1 MLPALALIAASAG
14 LNYLNNQAAQKRR
27 DQIRGSMEQYQRMK
41 AAETQAA
48 TEKLLE
54 QQTPEARSTELAK
67 VTDERA
73 RSMQDTVK
81 AAQATEAEPIAGKM
95 SADFKAA
102 DARSADTVAARTKR
116 AIEQLS
122 TMGAPGEQGQ
132 RFNIRF
138 GRAAGNVDAANR
150 AAGYVGN
157 AAMTDIGNV
166 QPNPFIGLLSQVG
179 MGVGTGMAAA
189 PAAGIAT
196 SAQPNQISPNNANWG
211 SLDDGPAAYN
221 TRARLNRGFSLW
233 GTR

>member
-1 MLPALALIAASAG
+1 
-14 LNYLNNQAAQKRR
+14 
-27 DQIRGSMEQYQRMK
+27 
-41 AAETQAA
+41 
-48 TEKLLE
+48 
-54 QQTPEARSTELAK
+54 
-67 VTDERA
+67 
-73 RSMQDTVK
+73 MQDTVK
-81 AAQATEAEPIAGKM
+81 ATQATEAEPLAGKL
-95 SADFKAA
+95 SNDYRAA

-150 AAGYVGN
+150 ASNYVGN
-157 AAMTDIGNV
+157 AAMTDMSNV

-179 MGVGTGMAAA
+179 MGVGTGMAAG

-196 SAQPNQISPNNANWG
+196 AAQPNQISPNNANWG